1 MQGFYYITAAMVLVL
16 GGLGIY
22 SSQAGTKVVSE
33 PEGVIVMEEVVYT
46 VSPKRQ
52 NQPTKATDINAMKNN
67 NSKGGFMIKLKQI
80 LKYIISSS
88 ECRKCNR
95 YQICDC
101 NTWKHRTEDDCEYG
115 KIHGR

>member
-22 SSQAGTKVVSE
+22 SSQAGPKVVSE

-67 NSKGGFMIKLKQI
+67 NSKGGFMPLPEDKGVEVAPVPEENPKLESAPEENVSVEEKVM
-80 LKYIISSS
+80 
-88 ECRKCNR
+88 ETM
-95 YQICDC
+95 D
-101 NTWKHRTEDDCEYG
+101 
-115 KIHGR
+115 